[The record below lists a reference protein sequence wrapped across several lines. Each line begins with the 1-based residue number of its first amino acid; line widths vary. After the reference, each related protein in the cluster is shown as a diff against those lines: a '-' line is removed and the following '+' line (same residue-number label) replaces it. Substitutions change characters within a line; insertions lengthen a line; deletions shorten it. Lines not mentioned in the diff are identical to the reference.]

1 MKFQTDQWVVHC
13 THGLGQVLGI
23 EERAMNGA
31 EISYYVVQTADL
43 TIWVP
48 VDENVDRRLRSP
60 NSPSAFQA
68 ALGLL
73 AQPAE
78 ALPTDHRLRNQ
89 QLQARLKEGT
99 AEAWFTLLRDLTAD
113 RHRRNWSDNDRNLLA
128 AVRKALLGEWSFSL
142 SITHEQAEQDL
153 RRAMP
158 VL

>member
-1 MKFQTDQWVVHC
+1 MKFKTDEWVVHC

-48 VDENVDRRLRSP
+48 VDENADRRLRTP

-78 ALPTDHRLRNQ
+78 ALPTDYRLRNQ

-99 AEAWFTLLRDLTAD
+99 TEAWFRLLRDLTAD
-113 RHRRNWSDNDRNLLA
+113 RHRRNWSDNDRTLLT

-158 VL
+158 VP